1 MKNDINKDNNK
12 KVQHDTSLTRK
23 TFISGIY
30 IAQESPGI
38 QRNESWKNIYCILN
52 EKQTYTN

>member
-38 QRNESWKNIYCILN
+38 QRNESWKNILLHL
-52 EKQTYTN
+52 K